1 MPSLN
6 SASACHPLLYETI
19 NGCMIGRIMKR
30 THGAGVALLLVVAA
44 LAGGC
49 SSSQMNRIDQNRH
62 IYEQWPLET
71 RQAVLDGKVEVGMT
85 QDQVFVSWGKPTEVV
100 THASSGDEI
109 WIFKR
114 GGNEG
119 SVYYPGG
126 GMGGS
131 TGGPGIGISTSNRGG
146 TSVGATG
153 GIGIGGSMGGVSGGV
168 GGMGGSNG
176 AIVTPPTP
184 PDVREIVF
192 RNGVVFKAD
201 RPWDK

>member
-1 MPSLN
+1 MLG
-6 SASACHPLLYETI
+6 A
-19 NGCMIGRIMKR
+19 IMKR

-44 LAGGC
+44 VAGGC

-85 QDQVFVSWGKPTEVV
+85 PDMVFVAWGKPSEVV
-100 THASSGDEI
+100 THPSSGDEI
-109 WIFKR
+109 WVFRR
-114 GGNEG
+114 GGSDG

-126 GMGGS
+126 GMGSSG
-131 TGGPGIGISTSNRGG
+131 TGIGISTGNRG
-146 TSVGATG
+146 TSIGGTG
-153 GIGIGGSMGGVSGGV
+153 GIGMGGSMGGIGAT
-168 GGMGGSNG
+168 GGMGGMGGIGGSNT